1 MRKPPTILAVAK
13 EAGVAASTVSRALNG
28 GYVSPDLKVHID
40 RVIKKLGYR
49 PWSTARN
56 FKLGRSG
63 SIGVVV
69 ETSQG
74 AWFTKLLAGIESELR
89 AHHLSVQLGSLD
101 LDGAYDSSMVSSWI
115 VDRRV
120 DGLIFVRPGAK
131 ERPLILAAKRA
142 HLPLSMIGPD
152 QDFGFGQVLRS
163 HNRGAGRAIAEHLF
177 SIGHRRVGFVGGP
190 ESSRDSQERLQ
201 GLRQALE
208 LHGLRLHADHVTFA
222 RRYDSEHGSEF
233 AEKWLKRNKA
243 RAASALV
250 FGNDSLAL
258 GFLRTVQARGVAV
271 PGEVSVVGF
280 DDVPEAALH
289 WPGLSTARQM
299 MRELGAAA
307 CRAVLRHVL
316 DDHEQAPGPHEFE
329 MPLIIRESTGP
340 APSRR

>member
-89 AHHLSVQLGSLD
+89 AHQLSVQLGSLD
-101 LDGAYDSSMVSSWI
+101 LDGSYDSSMVSSWI
-115 VDRRV
+115 ADRRV
-120 DGLIFVRPGAK
+120 DALVFVRPGQK
-131 ERPLILAAKRA
+131 ERRLILAAKRA
-142 HLPLSMIGPD
+142 RLPLSMIGPD
-152 QDFGFGQVLRS
+152 QDFGVGQVLRS
-163 HNRGAGRAIAEHLF
+163 HNRGAGRAIAEHLV
-177 SIGHRRVGFVGGP
+177 SIGHRRLGFVGGP

-201 GLRQALE
+201 GLRQGLE
-208 LHGLRLHADHVTFA
+208 PHGLRLRSEHVTFA
-222 RRYDSEHGSEF
+222 RRYDSDHGAVF
-233 AEKWLKRNKA
+233 AEKWLKRGKA
-243 RAASALV
+243 RAPTALV

-258 GFLRTVQARGVAV
+258 GFLRTVQARGVSV
-271 PGEVSVVGF
+271 PAEVSVVGF

-289 WPGLSTARQM
+289 WPGLSTARQQ

-307 CRAVLRHVL
+307 CNAVLRHVL
-316 DDHEQAPGPHEFE
+316 DDHEQAPGPYEFE
-329 MPLIIRESTGP
+329 MPLIIRESTGA